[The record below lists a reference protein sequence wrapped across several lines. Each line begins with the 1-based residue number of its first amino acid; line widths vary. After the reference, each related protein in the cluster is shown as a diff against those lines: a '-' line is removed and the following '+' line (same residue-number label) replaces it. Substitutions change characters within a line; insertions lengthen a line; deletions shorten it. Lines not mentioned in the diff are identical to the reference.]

1 MARWILPVALT
12 VFCVTHPAAQGARPV
27 PPDSRLRGPATFKTN
42 ECVVTLNLESGSS
55 RPSGETTVLID
66 DRHRLT
72 LRMLPRISGGPGSI
86 TFVPHHF
93 LCDGK
98 SHKVELTWQRGTA
111 TYETVFPS
119 SASPFGFRLPAL
131 PTLPS
136 K

>member
-12 VFCVTHPAAQGARPV
+12 FFCVAHPAAQGARPV

-42 ECVVTLNLESGSS
+42 ECIVTLNLESGSS

-66 DRHRLT
+66 DRHRLN
-72 LRMLPRISGGPGSI
+72 LRILPRVSGGPGSV
-86 TFVPHHF
+86 TFVPHRF

-98 SHKVELTWQRGTA
+98 SHKVDLTWQRGTT
-111 TYETVFPS
+111 TYQAVFPIGV
-119 SASPFGFRLPAL
+119 SPFGVRFPAF
-131 PTLPS
+131 PTLPG